1 MDRRS
6 FLALSAALPALSAL
20 GDQAVPTPFAQLPIG
35 GMDKKLAPAFA
46 AAGYGYLEL
55 FITAEIV
62 PGKEDDVFAKNLAA
76 LRALPVPTTFLNGF
90 ITSDIPMVGPDAQ
103 HDKVEKWVRTAF
115 PRARQLGVGVITVG
129 SGGSR
134 RCPKGFDP
142 AKARAQFSQVLGRI
156 APIARDHGL
165 RLTIENLNTAET
177 NLCTSI
183 AESVE
188 VITAAGPDV
197 YLTADL
203 YHMMRD
209 NDPAEELRKAKGR
222 LIHCHVAEKEL
233 RSAPGTK
240 GDDFRPHLRVL
251 REMGYAGAFSFE
263 CGWAKSVSPDQAIA
277 AFRRQLAT
285 L

>member
-1 MDRRS
+1 MNRRS
-6 FLALSAALPALSAL
+6 FLSLAAALPAFSLFGQNAASP
-20 GDQAVPTPFAQLPIG
+20 DFATLPVG
-35 GMDKKLAPAFA
+35 GMDKKQAAAFA

-55 FITAEIV
+55 FLSTEIV
-62 PGKEDDVFAKNLAA
+62 PGKEDEVFAKNLAV
-76 LRALPVPTTFLNGF
+76 LKGLPIPTTFLNGF
-90 ITSDIPMVGPDAQ
+90 ITGDIPMVGPDAQ

-115 PRARQLGVGVITVG
+115 PRARQLGVGIVTVG

-134 RCPKGFDP
+134 RCPKDFDP
-142 AKARAQFSQVLGRI
+142 AKARAQFSQILGRV
-156 APIARDHGL
+156 APIARDNGI

-197 YLTADL
+197 YLTADI

-209 NDPAEELRKAKGR
+209 DDPAAELRKAKGR

-263 CGWAKSVSPDQAIA
+263 CGWAKSVSPDKAIA
-277 AFRRQLAT
+277 AFRQQLGT

>member
-1 MDRRS
+1 MNRRS
-6 FLALSAALPALSAL
+6 FLALAAALPALSAY
-20 GDQAVPTPFAQLPIG
+20 GQTAAAVDYAKLPVG
-35 GMDKKLAPAFA
+35 GMDKKLTPAFA

-62 PGKEDDVFAKNLAA
+62 PGKEDAAFAKNLAA
-76 LRALPVPTTFLNGF
+76 LKALPIPTTFLNGF
-90 ITSDIPMVGPDAQ
+90 ITGDIPMVGPDAQ

-115 PRARQLGVGVITVG
+115 PRARQLGVGVVTVG

-134 RCPKGFDP
+134 RCPKDFDP
-142 AKARAQFSQVLGRI
+142 AKARAQFSQILGRI
-156 APIARDHGL
+156 APIARDHGI
-165 RLTIENLNTAET
+165 RLAIENLNTAET
-177 NLCTSI
+177 NICTSI

-197 YLTADL
+197 FLTADL

-240 GDDFRPHLRVL
+240 GDDFRPHLRVM

-263 CGWAKSVSPDQAIA
+263 CSWAKSVSPDKAIA
-277 AFRRQLAT
+277 AFRQQLAT

>member
-1 MDRRS
+1 MNRRS
-6 FLALSAALPALSAL
+6 FLALAAALPALSTYGQTTA
-20 GDQAVPTPFAQLPIG
+20 GVDYAKLPVG

-46 AAGYGYLEL
+46 AARYDYLEL

-62 PGKEDDVFAKNLAA
+62 PGKENDVFAKNLAA
-76 LRALPVPTTFLNGF
+76 LKALPLPTTFLNGF
-90 ITSDIPMVGPDAQ
+90 ITGDIPMVGPDAQ

-115 PRARQLGVGVITVG
+115 PRARQLGVGVVTVG

-142 AKARAQFSQVLGRI
+142 AKARAQFSQILGRI
-156 APIARDHGL
+156 APIARDHGI
-165 RLTIENLNTAET
+165 RLAIENLNTAET
-177 NLCTSI
+177 NICTSI

-197 YLTADL
+197 FLTADL

-209 NDPAEELRKAKGR
+209 DDPAAELRKAKGR

-251 REMGYAGAFSFE
+251 RELGYAGAFSFE
-263 CGWAKSVSPDQAIA
+263 CGWAKSVSPDKAIA
-277 AFRRQLAT
+277 AFRQQLAT

>member
-1 MDRRS
+1 MNRRS
-6 FLALSAALPALSAL
+6 FLALAAALPALSAY
-20 GDQAVPTPFAQLPIG
+20 GKTIAGVDYAKLPVG

-46 AAGYGYLEL
+46 AAGYDYLEL
-55 FITAEIV
+55 FLSAEIV
-62 PGKEDDVFAKNLAA
+62 PGKEDEVFAKNLAA
-76 LRALPVPTTFLNGF
+76 LKGLPVPTTFLNGF
-90 ITSDIPMVGPDAQ
+90 ITGDIPMVGPDAQ
-103 HDKVEKWVRTAF
+103 PDKVEKWVRTAF
-115 PRARQLGVGVITVG
+115 PRARQLGVGIVTVG

-134 RCPKGFDP
+134 RCPKGFEP
-142 AKARAQFSQVLGRI
+142 AKAREQFSKVLGRI
-156 APIARDHGL
+156 APIARDNGI

-197 YLTADL
+197 YLTADI

-240 GDDFRPHLRVL
+240 GDDFRPHLRVM

-263 CGWAKSVSPDQAIA
+263 CGWAKSVSPEKAIE
-277 AFRRQLAT
+277 AFRQQLGT

>member
-1 MDRRS
+1 MQRRI
-6 FLALSAALPALSAL
+6 FLKQ
-20 GDQAVPTPFAQLPIG
+20 G
-35 GMDKKLAPAFA
+35 AFA
-46 AAGYGYLEL
+46 LVNQVASWLLVASGAVVAVGMAGLW
-55 FITAEIV
+55 I
-62 PGKEDDVFAKNLAA
+62 
-76 LRALPVPTTFLNGF
+76 
-90 ITSDIPMVGPDAQ
+90 
-103 HDKVEKWVRTAF
+103 
-115 PRARQLGVGVITVG
+115 
-129 SGGSR
+129 
-134 RCPKGFDP
+134 
-142 AKARAQFSQVLGRI
+142 LGRI
-156 APIARDHGL
+156 GPIARDHGI

-177 NLCTSI
+177 NVCTSI

-197 YLTADL
+197 YLTADI

-209 NDPAEELRKAKGR
+209 DDPAEELRKAKGR

-263 CGWAKSVSPDQAIA
+263 CGWAKSVSPDKAIA
-277 AFRRQLAT
+277 AFRQQLAT

>member
-1 MDRRS
+1 MSSRS
-6 FLALSAALPALSAL
+6 CFHVRPPNNTVVVLGVSLLLIVDMALFGAIGATVWAIQMLWIPITAAGVINGIGHYWGYRNFESPDASTNI
-20 GDQAVPTPFAQLPIG
+20 VPWGILIG
-35 GMDKKLAPAFA
+35 GEELHNNHHAYGTSAKLSSRWYEFDL
-46 AAGYGYLEL
+46 GWTYIRILEL
-55 FITAEIV
+55 L
-62 PGKEDDVFAKNLAA
+62 GLAQVRKVA
-76 LRALPVPTTFLNGF
+76 PTLRV
-90 ITSDIPMVGPDAQ
+90 
-103 HDKVEKWVRTAF
+103 
-115 PRARQLGVGVITVG
+115 
-129 SGGSR
+129 
-134 RCPKGFDP
+134 
-142 AKARAQFSQVLGRI
+142 
-156 APIARDHGL
+156 APIAKDNGI

-197 YLTADL
+197 YLTADI

-209 NDPAEELRKAKGR
+209 DDPAAELRKAKGR

-263 CGWAKSVSPDQAIA
+263 CGWAKSVSPDKAIA
-277 AFRRQLAT
+277 AFRQQLGT

>member
-1 MDRRS
+1 MNRRS
-6 FLALSAALPALSAL
+6 FLSLAAALPACSLF
-20 GDQAVPTPFAQLPIG
+20 GQAAASPDFAKLPVG
-35 GMDKKLAPAFA
+35 AMEKKMAAAFA

-55 FITAEIV
+55 FLSAEIV
-62 PGKEDDVFAKNLAA
+62 PGKEDEVFAKNLVA
-76 LRALPVPTTFLNGF
+76 LKGLPVPTTFLNGF
-90 ITSDIPMVGPDAQ
+90 ITGDIPMVGPDAQ

-115 PRARQLGVGVITVG
+115 PRARQLGVGIITVG

-134 RCPKGFDP
+134 RCPKGFEP
-142 AKARAQFSQVLGRI
+142 SKARAQFSQVLGRI
-156 APIARDHGL
+156 APIARDYGI

-177 NLCTSI
+177 NICTSI

-197 YLTADL
+197 FLTADL

-209 NDPAEELRKAKGR
+209 DDPATELRKAKGR

-233 RSAPGTK
+233 RSSPGTK
-240 GDDFRPHLRVL
+240 GDDFRPHLRIM

-263 CGWAKSVSPDQAIA
+263 CGWAKSVSPEKAIA
-277 AFRRQLAT
+277 AFRQQLAT

>member
-1 MDRRS
+1 MNRRS
-6 FLALSAALPALSAL
+6 FLALAAALPALSTYGQTTA
-20 GDQAVPTPFAQLPIG
+20 GVDYAKLPVG

-46 AAGYGYLEL
+46 AARYDYLEL

-76 LRALPVPTTFLNGF
+76 LKALPLPTTFLNGF
-90 ITSDIPMVGPDAQ
+90 ITGDIPMVGPDAQ

-115 PRARQLGVGVITVG
+115 PRARQLGVGVVTVG

-142 AKARAQFSQVLGRI
+142 AKARAQFSQILGRI
-156 APIARDHGL
+156 APIARDHGI
-165 RLTIENLNTAET
+165 RLAIENLNTAET
-177 NLCTSI
+177 NICTSI

-197 YLTADL
+197 FLTADL

-209 NDPAEELRKAKGR
+209 DDPAAELRKAKGR

-251 REMGYAGAFSFE
+251 RELGYAGAFSFE
-263 CGWAKSVSPDQAIA
+263 CGWAKSVSPDKAIA
-277 AFRRQLAT
+277 AFRQQLAT